1 MNQKKI
7 GEMLKTLRREKNLTQ
22 TELAEKLGVS
32 NRSISRWE
40 NGITMPDFDL
50 FIELADF
57 YDVDVREIMDG
68 ERKGG
73 CMDAERKEEMLLA
86 ADYTSQETKRLTM
99 GLRYMF
105 IYSLGALT
113 VNMIL
118 AELEIHSFLSGFLD
132 GTVAGT
138 MIVGILLTSKYMAKI
153 RQFKLRLLNR
163 RKQS

>member
-1 MNQKKI
+1 
-7 GEMLKTLRREKNLTQ
+7 
-22 TELAEKLGVS
+22 
-32 NRSISRWE
+32 
-40 NGITMPDFDL
+40 
-50 FIELADF
+50 
-57 YDVDVREIMDG
+57 
-68 ERKGG
+68 
-73 CMDAERKEEMLLA
+73 
-86 ADYTSQETKRLTM
+86 M

-163 RKQS
+163 NKQS